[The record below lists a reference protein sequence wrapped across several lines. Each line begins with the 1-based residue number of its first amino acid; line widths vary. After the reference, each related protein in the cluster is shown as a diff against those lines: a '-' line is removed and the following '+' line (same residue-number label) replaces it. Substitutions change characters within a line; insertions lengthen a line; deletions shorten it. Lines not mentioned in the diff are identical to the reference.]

1 MPDALISTPPLRV
14 LALAGGVG
22 GAKLASG
29 LSHVLKDRLTVLVNT
44 GDDFEHV
51 GLHVAPDVDT
61 VMYTLG
67 GIANPH
73 TGWGIAGETWE
84 FFAQLQ
90 KLGGPTWFM
99 LGDRDLATHVLRT
112 ERMRRGET
120 LTAITA
126 DLCKAL
132 GIHARVLPMTDDRV
146 RTRVHS
152 GDQVLDFQHYFVR
165 EKCAMPV
172 SRLTFDGV
180 EQARFNA
187 ALHELEQGAGPLAVI
202 ICPSN
207 PYLSIDPIL
216 SLPGLHDWLK
226 RVPAVR
232 LAVSPIVGGQA
243 IKGPAAKIMQE
254 LGINPSAQSV
264 AKHYCGLVD
273 GFVFDRVDQ
282 HLAGPIAAVKMHA
295 LATQTIM
302 RDAEDRVALARDCI
316 AFAERL
322 LERAGA

>member
-1 MPDALISTPPLRV
+1 MSDALTSKPPLRV

-22 GAKLASG
+22 GAKLAAG
-29 LSHVLKDRLTVLVNT
+29 LSHLLNDRLTVLVNT

-51 GLHVAPDVDT
+51 GLHVSPDVDT

-67 GIANPH
+67 GIANPQ

-84 FFAQLQ
+84 FFTQLQ
-90 KLGGPTWFM
+90 TLGGPAWFM

-112 ERMRRGET
+112 ERLRRGET
-120 LTAITA
+120 LTTITA

-132 GIHARVLPMTDDRV
+132 GIRSSVLPMTDDRV

-152 GDQVLDFQHYFVR
+152 GDRVLDFQHYFVR
-165 EKCAMPV
+165 EKCAVPV
-172 SRLTFDGV
+172 SRLTFNGV
-180 EQARFNA
+180 GQARFNA
-187 ALHELEQGAGPLAVI
+187 ALHDLEQGDGPLAVI

-216 SLPGLHDWLK
+216 LLPGLRDWLM

-232 LAVSPIVGGQA
+232 LAVSPIVGGEA
-243 IKGPAAKIMQE
+243 IKGPAAKIMRE
-254 LGINPSAQSV
+254 LKVDPSAEGV
-264 AKHYCGLVD
+264 ARHYSGLVD
-273 GFVFDRVDQ
+273 GFVFDTVDR
-282 HLAGPIAAVKMHA
+282 HLAGSIAALDMEVST
-295 LATQTIM
+295 TQTIM
-302 RDAEDRVALARDCI
+302 RDADGRVALARDCI

-322 LERAGA
+322 LARVEV

>member
-1 MPDALISTPPLRV
+1 MSDALTSKPPLRV

-22 GAKLASG
+22 GAKLANG
-29 LSHVLKDRLTVLVNT
+29 LSHLLTDRLTVLVNT

-51 GLHVAPDVDT
+51 GLHVSPDIDT

-67 GIANPH
+67 GIANPQ
-73 TGWGIAGETWE
+73 TGWGIAGENWE
-84 FFAQLQ
+84 FFTQLQ
-90 KLGGPTWFM
+90 KLGGPGWFM

-112 ERMRRGET
+112 ERLRRGET

-132 GIHARVLPMTDDRV
+132 GILSRVLPMTDDRV

-152 GDQVLDFQHYFVR
+152 GDRVLDFQHYFVC
-165 EKCAMPV
+165 EKCSVPV
-172 SRLTFDGV
+172 SSLTFDGV

-187 ALHELEQGAGPLAVI
+187 ALHELEQGDGPLAVV

-207 PYLSIDPIL
+207 PYLSIEPIL
-216 SLPGLHDWLK
+216 SLPGLRDWLM

-232 LAVSPIVGGQA
+232 LAVSPIVGGEA
-243 IKGPAAKIMQE
+243 IKGPAAKIMRE
-254 LGINPSAQSV
+254 LNIDPSAQSV
-264 AKHYCGLVD
+264 AKHYSGLVD
-273 GFVFDRVDQ
+273 GFVFDTVDRD
-282 HLAGPIAAVKMHA
+282 LAGPIAVLKMEA

-302 RDAEDRVALARDCI
+302 RDADERVALAKDCI
-316 AFAERL
+316 NFAERL
-322 LERAGA
+322 LARVRA